1 MRPIFPALIAL
12 VVAPTATSPPAAATE
27 MAPAPIQQLRI
38 YAIPRANEDVFHAR
52 FRDHAMRI
60 MARYG
65 FAIRSI
71 WRSESAEKVEFVY
84 LLDWPDT
91 ATMQRAWTAF
101 LADPEWVQIKKD
113 SAARHGSFVDAVS
126 ERTLEPVAYSP
137 ARAGE
142 TAD

>member
-1 MRPIFPALIAL
+1 MRHLTLPAAFLLAL
-12 VVAPTATSPPAAATE
+12 AALPAAATE
-27 MAPAPIQQLRI
+27 AAPPPAPVQQLRI
-38 YAIPRANEDVFHAR
+38 YEVPRANEAVFHAR

-71 WRSESAEKVEFVY
+71 WRSESAGKVEFVY

-91 ATMQRAWTAF
+91 AAMKTAWTAF
-101 LADPEWVQIKKD
+101 LADPEWIQIKKD
-113 SAARHGSFVDAVS
+113 TAARHGSFVDAVS

-137 ARAGE
+137 DRAAA
-142 TAD
+142 TAN